1 MSLAAP
7 APWAKMLL
15 EGWAVLRQSL
25 CVSHGVTVNL
35 QWPRQWV
42 AGGDRCGRVV

>member
-7 APWAKMLL
+7 APLAKMLL
-15 EGWAVLRQSL
+15 AGGAVLRQSL